1 LKQVCIAKTADLKD
15 GEMKQISVEENN
27 FLLARIKGQYH
38 VVSANCPHYGAPLAE
53 GTLNGDRLMCPWHH
67 ACFNITN
74 GNLIKPPAFDALVH
88 YQVRIDGNDIFME
101 IPDEIKDR
109 RIPEMIKCNLLADKR
124 IFVIIGSGAAGY
136 SAAQTL
142 REDGFQGRIVMISK
156 ENHLPYD
163 RPNLS
168 KDYLNGHAQPE
179 WMPLRPDEF
188 YQENNIEILKKAVK
202 KINSLTKTISFSD
215 GENFSYDCILVASGG
230 IPRTLEVSGAQLKN
244 IFMLRSFTDADKI
257 IEAVKNDGPP
267 GKEGRAVIIGA
278 SFIGMEAAAGL
289 KERGLEVTVVAPG
302 SVPFEHILGKEIGLM
317 FQKLHEEKGVIF
329 KLGSE
334 VKIFT
339 GNEKVESVILDNG
352 ESIEAN
358 IVIAGIGVTPATEF
372 LKGTLEI
379 NPDGSVSIDQYMK
392 AAEGIYAAGDIARYN
407 DSRTGEQMRIEH
419 WRTALEEGR
428 IAAHNMAGKETK
440 NEIVPFFW
448 TQQFDLSLRYVG
460 HIREWDEIIIDGEI
474 SKHDFIAYYIKDN
487 KILAAAGVNRDRMI
501 CQIEEF
507 ISQEM
512 MPTPADIKSE
522 ILLGKNVLK

>member
-1 LKQVCIAKTADLKD
+1 MKEVTIAKTDILKD
-15 GEMKQISVEENN
+15 GEMKQISVGENN

-38 VVSANCPHYGAPLAE
+38 VVNSNCPHYGAPLAE

-74 GNLIKPPAFDALVH
+74 GNLIKPPSFDALVH
-88 YQVRIDGNDIFME
+88 YE
-101 IPDEIKDR
+101 IRTEGDNIIMLLPDEIKDR

-124 IFVIIGSGAAGY
+124 VFAIIGSGAAGY

-156 ENHLPYD
+156 ENRLPYD

-188 YQENNIEILKKAVK
+188 YQENNIEILNKEVR
-202 KINSLTKTISFSD
+202 KIDPSSKTISFSD
-215 GENFSYDCILVASGG
+215 GESLAYDCLLVASGG
-230 IPRTLEVSGAQLKN
+230 IPKSLGVTGAQLKN
-244 IFMLRSFTDADKI
+244 IFLLRSFSDADKI
-257 IEAVKNDGPP
+257 IEEVKNNT
-267 GKEGRAVIIGA
+267 GKAVIIGA
-278 SFIGMEAAAGL
+278 SFIGMEAAAAL

-317 FQKLHEEKGVIF
+317 FQKLHEEKGVTF
-329 KLGSE
+329 KFGSE
-334 VKIFT
+334 VKIFI
-339 GNEKVESVILDNG
+339 GNEKVESVLLDNG

-358 IVIAGIGVTPATEF
+358 IVIAGIGVRPATEF
-372 LKGTLEI
+372 LKGALEI

-392 AAEGIYAAGDIARYN
+392 AAEAIYAAGDIARYN

-448 TQQFDLSLRYVG
+448 TEQFGISLRYVG
-460 HIREWDEIIIDGEI
+460 HIREWDEIIVDGDI
-474 SKHDFIAYYIKDN
+474 SKHDFIAYYVKNN
-487 KILAAAGVNRDRMI
+487 KILAAAGINRDRMI
-501 CQIEEF
+501 NMVEEF
-507 ISQEM
+507 ISQDM
-512 MPTPADIKSE
+512 MPAPEEIKGE
-522 ILLGKNVLK
+522 ILAGIKA